1 MTRRED
7 SSIFATLGMD
17 RKKKE
22 AYSRERQDIVRTG
35 EALFRQKS
43 SLQTTFVQTRYIDN
57 EDVQAMFE
65 IAWPP
70 MTSVFSQVLELSDE
84 EPLVNLC
91 LEGCRLGV
99 KMAARLN
106 MKTARDTFVNSLVKF
121 TTLDTVR
128 EMKPKN
134 IQCIKLLLTIAVD
147 EGSYLNES
155 WGPVLECIS
164 QIARLQLLAHGLH
177 TDDMFFST
185 QATTA
190 AAAVGGGSGAN
201 KRRSINNPMRRERR
215 TAKST
220 TTAQDPITK
229 LLNPPSKAE
238 IARGIEE
245 RNAELLIEEVSL
257 IRACDSHAHF
267 AFSRTPVCSTC
278 WGCAC
283 GLFLRSCRST
293 R

>member
-1 MTRRED
+1 MIRRED
-7 SSIFATLGMD
+7 SSIFAGLGMD

-22 AYSRERQDIVRTG
+22 AYSRERRDMVRAG
-35 EALFRQKS
+35 EALFKQRLS
-43 SLQTTFVQTRYIDN
+43 VQTAFVQTRFIDN

-70 MTSVFSQVLELSDE
+70 MTSVFSQVLEISDE
-84 EPLVNLC
+84 EPLVQLC
-91 LEGCRLGV
+91 LEGCRLGI
-99 KMAARLN
+99 KMAARTN
-106 MKTARDTFVNSLVKF
+106 VKTARDTFINSLVKF

-128 EMKPKN
+128 EMKPKS

-185 QATTA
+185 QAPSGSTTA
-190 AAAVGGGSGAN
+190 TSSNGSSN
-201 KRRSINNPMRRERR
+201 HKWRNLNNPIRRERR
-215 TAKST
+215 ASKATSA
-220 TTAQDPITK
+220 AQDPITK
-229 LLNPPSKAE
+229 LLNPPTKAD

-245 RNAELLIEEVSL
+245 KNAELLTEAV
-257 IRACDSHAHF
+257 R
-267 AFSRTPVCSTC
+267 
-278 WGCAC
+278 
-283 GLFLRSCRST
+283 
-293 R
+293 

>member
-1 MTRRED
+1 MIRRED

-22 AYSRERQDIVRTG
+22 AYSRERRDIVRAG
-35 EALFRQKS
+35 EAAFRQRS
-43 SLQTTFVQTRYIDN
+43 SVQTAFVQTRVIDN
-57 EDVQAMFE
+57 EDVQAMFD

-91 LEGCRLGV
+91 LEGCRLGI
-99 KMAARLN
+99 KMAARLSV
-106 MKTARDTFVNSLVKF
+106 KTARDTFINSLVKF

-134 IQCIKLLLTIAVD
+134 IQCIKLLLKIAVD
-147 EGSYLNES
+147 EGSFLNES

-185 QATTA
+185 QAPGGAAGA
-190 AAAVGGGSGAN
+190 AANGGPGG
-201 KRRSINNPMRRERR
+201 KRRTLNSAMRREGRASR
-215 TAKST
+215 ST

-229 LLNPPSKAE
+229 LLNPPTKAD

-245 RNAELLIEEVSL
+245 RNAELLIEEV
-257 IRACDSHAHF
+257 IVRRMDNDS
-267 AFSRTPVCSTC
+267 RKELPC
-278 WGCAC
+278 
-283 GLFLRSCRST
+283 
-293 R
+293 